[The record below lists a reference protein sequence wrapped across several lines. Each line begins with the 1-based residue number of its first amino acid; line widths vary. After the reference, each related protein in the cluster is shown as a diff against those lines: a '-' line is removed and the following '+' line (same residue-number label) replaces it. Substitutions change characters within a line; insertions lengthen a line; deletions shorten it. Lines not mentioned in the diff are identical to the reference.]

1 MNYLNFT
8 AEESALIAIYHDVT
22 RTATLARITGA
33 LPHMD
38 AGMRVIAENA
48 ARKLAALGDPE
59 FTALSFTP
67 ADDTEG

>member
-22 RTATLARITGA
+22 RASTLARITGVF
-33 LPHMD
+33 PHMD
-38 AGMRVIAENA
+38 AGIRAIAENA
-48 ARKLAALGDPE
+48 ARKLATLGDPE
-59 FTALSFTP
+59 FAALSFAP